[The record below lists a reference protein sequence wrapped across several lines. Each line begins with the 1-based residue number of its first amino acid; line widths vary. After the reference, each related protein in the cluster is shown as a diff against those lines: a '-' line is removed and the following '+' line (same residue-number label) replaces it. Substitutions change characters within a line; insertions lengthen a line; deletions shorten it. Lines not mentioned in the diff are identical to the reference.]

1 MDSDAQ
7 YAQLPLRKS
16 SRGMRWGPSA
26 STAQMLGKCDRLRK
40 ELSRAY
46 ATSLRNAGYIQR
58 LADEINIIERAIATS
73 ECETQL
79 SANVAA
85 LDDEA
90 VDRMIAAPHRAC
102 EETLAQAIVGCES
115 KDRSGQDA

>member
-1 MDSDAQ
+1 
-7 YAQLPLRKS
+7 
-16 SRGMRWGPSA
+16 
-26 STAQMLGKCDRLRK
+26 MLGKCDRLRK

-90 VDRMIAAPHRAC
+90 VDRMR
-102 EETLAQAIVGCES
+102 VRNFRR
-115 KDRSGQDA
+115 RSAFCCVLVCVR